1 MTFPLGTAAI
11 TFRNR
16 ASVDKACPIREWPL
30 RLDARPGHN
39 LRGGEVSA
47 AVYFRYLRFEP
58 RLVDAGSDDI
68 PDGSAIGTLGPV
80 ICRVQVNPRRCI
92 GRFMASFLTE
102 FEFAPKGGIASL
114 SRRYPD
120 VTWDVRPFG
129 FRWMLRCGGP
139 AASLSRLRDLVKADS
154 SFVWV
159 GRNSDSAAAF
169 AYAPR
174 VPEASLLRQ
183 IAEKGGFVLPPIT
196 MKDGMLRVRFITD
209 RRPISSTGAGGGA
222 IGRLVSLRRLTAQR
236 LEQELER
243 QTTAS
248 PTLTVRQ
255 AEVLL
260 EAVRVGYYEVPRR
273 STVKDIAR
281 HLLLGRSTAEEH
293 LRIAEST
300 IVRSAA
306 PLVALSREAPVDG
319 QESEPVEHFVRFSS
333 ELQLY
338 VDLAL
343 RAGRVTGVRFLR
355 AVPPSVEERG
365 HPYLT
370 RILAHIRTGKTE
382 LGDIP
387 VELEVGPFENE
398 VLEEIRRIPSGK
410 TRTYAEIARRIGNPR
425 AVRAVGNACAHNPAI
440 VVIPC
445 HRVVP
450 SHGGIGQYSGEGGP
464 ETKRRLLQ
472 KEGAVGELQ
481 PPVARLLDGTPT
493 ASVPPPLPRQPATSR
508 LRKVRRSL
516 SGR

>member
-1 MTFPLGTAAI
+1 
-11 TFRNR
+11 
-16 ASVDKACPIREWPL
+16 
-30 RLDARPGHN
+30 
-39 LRGGEVSA
+39 
-47 AVYFRYLRFEP
+47 
-58 RLVDAGSDDI
+58 
-68 PDGSAIGTLGPV
+68 
-80 ICRVQVNPRRCI
+80 
-92 GRFMASFLTE
+92 MASFLAE
-102 FEFAPKGGIASL
+102 FELAPKGGIASL
-114 SRRYPD
+114 SKRYPD

-139 AASLSRLRDLVKADS
+139 APSLTRLRDSVKRDP

-159 GRNSDSAAAF
+159 ARASDPVTAF
-169 AYAPR
+169 AYAPT
-174 VPEASLLRQ
+174 VAEASILRQ
-183 IAEKGGFVLPPIT
+183 IAEKGGFVLPPMIG
-196 MKDGMLRVRFITD
+196 KDGSLRVRFITD
-209 RRPISSTGAGGGA
+209 RRPVPSEGDRKLP

-243 QTTAS
+243 QTAPS

-260 EAVRVGYYEVPRR
+260 EAVRGGYYEVPRR

-281 HLLLGRSTAEEH
+281 HLSLGRSTAEEH

-319 QESEPVEHFVRFSS
+319 AGDEPVEHFVRFSS

-343 RAGRVTGVRFLR
+343 SLGRVTGVRLLR
-355 AVPPSVEERG
+355 SVPPSVVERS

-370 RILAHIRTGKTE
+370 RVLAHIRTGKTE

-387 VELEVGPFENE
+387 VELEVGPFEKE
-398 VLEEIRRIPSGK
+398 VLEEIRRIPSGE
-410 TRTYAEIARRIGNPR
+410 TRTYAEIARRIGHPR

-472 KEGAVGELQ
+472 KEGAIGELL
-481 PPVARLLDGTPT
+481 PPT
-493 ASVPPPLPRQPATSR
+493 APPLDDAHRAVASPPLP
-508 LRKVRRSL
+508 SL
-516 SGR
+516 STRSRAREVQRSSTGS